1 LKLGKASTIKHV
13 RILTQSVSLALE
25 SGACE
30 FQRKRLVILT
40 WTLTGGG
47 YWLDILDNFGA
58 DPKFDEGGYGVSQ
71 HVRQLFS
78 KQHSLPGTSCE
89 TLLLRLWS
97 NGRERVV
104 ENFSIGFWS
113 GIDRK

>member
-1 LKLGKASTIKHV
+1 MCIAVSIQVKIWNSEKQALSIMCGFNTG
-13 RILTQSVSLALE
+13 VSLALE

-58 DPKFDEGGYGVSQ
+58 DAKFD
-71 HVRQLFS
+71 
-78 KQHSLPGTSCE
+78 
-89 TLLLRLWS
+89 
-97 NGRERVV
+97 
-104 ENFSIGFWS
+104 
-113 GIDRK
+113 